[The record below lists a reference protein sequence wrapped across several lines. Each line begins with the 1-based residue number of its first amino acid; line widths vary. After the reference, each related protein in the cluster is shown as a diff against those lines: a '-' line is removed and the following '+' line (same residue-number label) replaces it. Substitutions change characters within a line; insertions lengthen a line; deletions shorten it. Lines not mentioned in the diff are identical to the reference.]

1 MMMMH
6 HSSLITHHHS
16 SFTHKFTHKFSPRA
30 PPDTLI
36 KHQRKDGRELGQSS
50 DSGASKL
57 YKKSK
62 WKHKRATHH
71 GMLDFC
77 SHLLPLSSY
86 PTLQKQRN
94 SSTSLYTRSVL
105 LSTSIQHYLHFAQ
118 LPSAWPMLFFT
129 LSTSICVVNAL
140 LHPLFPRS
148 CRRLRA
154 TRLLLG
160 CSVLG
165 EWNESNQSMKS

>member
-1 MMMMH
+1 MVKDLDIH
-6 HSSLITHHHS
+6 DDDASLITHHS
-16 SFTHKFTHKFSPRA
+16 SSLIITHNFSPRA
-30 PPDTLI
+30 PPETLI
-36 KHQRKDGRELGQSS
+36 KDQRKDGRELGQSS

-77 SHLLPLSSY
+77 FHLLPLSSY

-118 LPSAWPMLFFT
+118 HPSAWPIFFFT
-129 LSTSICVVNAL
+129 LS
-140 LHPLFPRS
+140 
-148 CRRLRA
+148 CRGLAAVFAPPSARR
-154 TRLLLG
+154 
-160 CSVLG
+160 CSKHFK
-165 EWNESNQSMKS
+165 KSS